1 MREEQSR
8 AQQRRDER
16 KKRGEERLRK
26 SMRIM
31 EMKSGHK
38 DNFLILL
45 SEEQDNGLVVAER
58 FCIKGTF

>member
-8 AQQRRDER
+8 AQQRRDEK